1 MGLRKATDPNSQIDL
16 CSIRQKDQREDVSDL
31 KDKADLYSKQTSKWE
46 RKAANTD
53 VMFMATLPAK
63 GKGLKKVAA
72 CNN

>member
-1 MGLRKATDPNSQIDL
+1 
-16 CSIRQKDQREDVSDL
+16 L